1 MSQYLVKLFSDW
13 RGYRTGEIIS
23 VTKIV
28 ANALV
33 EQNIGEKVNS
43 KKPEE
48 KEFKKEIKSA
58 PKDKQVK
65 GAPISKSI

>member
-1 MSQYLVKLFSDW
+1 MSQYLVKLFNDW
-13 RGYRTGEIIS
+13 RGYRCGEVIS
-23 VTKIV
+23 VNKIV
-28 ANALV
+28 AEALV
-33 EQNIGEKVNS
+33 EQSIGEYAKS

-65 GAPISKSI
+65 GAPVTK